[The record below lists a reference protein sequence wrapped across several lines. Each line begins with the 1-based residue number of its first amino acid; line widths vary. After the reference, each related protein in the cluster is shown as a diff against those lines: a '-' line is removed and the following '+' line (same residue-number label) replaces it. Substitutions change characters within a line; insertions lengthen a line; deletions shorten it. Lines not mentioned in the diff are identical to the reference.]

1 MKSHFEQVD
10 QLKEK
15 RQQMQEDYKAF
26 KEYNQ
31 LRQDLS
37 SVSQEFKTLS
47 LILGEE
53 NRVKLKEEIEKLDVE
68 KKRLL

>member
-1 MKSHFEQVD
+1 
-10 QLKEK
+10 
-15 RQQMQEDYKAF
+15 MQEDYKAF